1 MSDFPLPSEQAEQE
15 HQYIRPYHW
24 FWFPDTEQGRAYFS
38 YLDMVAQLI
47 PPATKLMLDVGCGD
61 GRSSVYFAEHF
72 PGARVTGS
80 DYSAHALALAR
91 AMSAHPRI
99 EWKRIDLEEGDPS
112 GARYDAIT
120 AIEVFEHLPPER
132 LPVALRNIRNLL
144 NNEGVLILTV
154 PSILMPVPK
163 KHYQHFTVALLSKL
177 ITEANFEIVE
187 IRGQQKHAHA
197 LYALYKMFDNRFWT
211 LKPLARWF
219 NAVVYPRVLG
229 PSVPGVADR
238 LIVKAVAR

>member
-1 MSDFPLPSEQAEQE
+1 MSELSLPSEQAEQE

-24 FWFPDTEQGRAYFS
+24 FWFPDTEQGRVYFS
-38 YLDMVAQLI
+38 YLDIVARLI
-47 PPATKLMLDVGCGD
+47 HPATKLMLDVGCGD
-61 GRSSVYFAEHF
+61 GCSSVYFAERF
-72 PGARVTGS
+72 PVAHVTGS

-99 EWKRIDLEEGDPS
+99 EWKCIDLEEGDSS
-112 GARYDAIT
+112 GVRYDAVT

-132 LPVALRNIRNLL
+132 LPVALKNIRNLL
-144 NNEGVLILTV
+144 NKEGVLILTV

-163 KHYQHFTVALLSKL
+163 KHYQHFTVALLSEL
-177 ITEANFEIVE
+177 ITEADFEVVE
-187 IRGQQKHAHA
+187 ICGQQKHAHV
-197 LYALYKMFDNRFWT
+197 LYAMYKIFDNRLWN

-219 NAVVYPRVLG
+219 NTVIYPRFLG
-229 PSVPGVADR
+229 RSEPEMADR